1 MKMAGFHSAQGECC
15 DFAGPFCLRASSPWP
30 LPRGR
35 RLIGDPAT
43 AASVRLSS
51 QRGSP
56 GQGAEAPAWATRS
69 PDDGAGTGR
78 LSPWPGA
85 PSASSSQQAPS
96 HLPKGTPGWGGPEPD
111 FAFGSLARRGPRC
124 TQRNAHAA
132 SQAKSVPHASG
143 QVGRSFLPSHLFRGR
158 WDRIFRRVLK
168 AFSRVKSSND
178 RDKR

>member
-1 MKMAGFHSAQGECC
+1 MAGFHSAQGECC

-56 GQGAEAPAWATRS
+56 GQGAEAPGWATRS

-85 PSASSSQQAPS
+85 PSASSSGKRRPTFQRAPRVGGVRNLTSLLGPWRAAAPVVLSGMPMPPVRLSLS
-96 HLPKGTPGWGGPEPD
+96 HMP
-111 FAFGSLARRGPRC
+111 
-124 TQRNAHAA
+124 
-132 SQAKSVPHASG
+132 V
-143 QVGRSFLPSHLFRGR
+143 GR
-158 WDRIFRRVLK
+158 WDG
-168 AFSRVKSSND
+168 AFCRPTFFEAGGTAFFAEF
-178 RDKR
+178 